1 MAKIVSINMSKADV
15 FNARNGKKIQG
26 NEGVE
31 GVLNGCAVKYDD
43 VDTVS
48 GEDKERKVAILK
60 IDGEVYSGTS
70 GTVANDIL
78 EIMDSFSEDIE
89 AGTLRV
95 RIGTKLSGQG
105 RTFYTLSIC

>member
-1 MAKIVSINMSKADV
+1 M
-15 FNARNGKKIQG
+15 
-26 NEGVE
+26 E

-48 GEDKERKVAILK
+48 GEDRERKVAILK
-60 IDGEVYSGTS
+60 IDGEVYCGTS

-78 EIMDSFSEDIE
+78 EIMDNFSEDIE

-95 RIGTKLSGQG
+95 RIGTKLSGQN